1 MSTNYSPTIVT
12 DGAVFVVDALM
23 PSTATSATTLYD
35 RAGSYDGTMY
45 NGSCLDFDGTDDHVT
60 VGSSGM
66 NASTTAITTSM
77 WISFDAMS
85 DGWILANL
93 SIADYTK
100 GYLVRVDYPSYQVG
114 FYVGTGSGSNS
125 VWSTN
130 TLSLSTWY
138 HIVCTYKSGEQL
150 IYVNGVVWASGTG
163 TGSIDYTGITTG
175 YIGVASD
182 LSRDFNGQIANLM
195 IYDTVLSASQ
205 VKEIYNDSKVIIPSN
220 VSQTNLKCW
229 LPMGE
234 GAGEYVYDGSGNG
247 SDGTIVN
254 ASTNKWLTGQT
265 GAPQLVEGYNRPM
278 LFGGSGSGDDV
289 KVGDQDSSN
298 MLPTAA
304 VTVCAWAYSSTW
316 SSMSNKRIYS
326 NTEVGGMSLGPRVD
340 GGVSYIFI
348 VRTDLSGGSY
358 SYGTGVDTQTL
369 SNNTWHHL
377 AATFDGRYIKQYLDG
392 VLGGTVDLGA
402 TYTIQYP
409 TTFSTFFGDECSA
422 TNPTGTHNFDGIINE
437 VIVYSKALDAA
448 DLLKLAA
455 TDANGGPLPPDPYGV
470 SYATSGVSSSNI
482 GGYWRND
489 GNVTWTDRSG
499 NGYTGTVQGSPDALL
514 FKQGYNGSKNVNT
527 GRDNQGFPLLF
538 EDVGAIGFTSPTSP
552 WLSSSY
558 VDLGSDS
565 VLDLAT
571 GTIDMWFRLANP
583 MSGGSNS
590 ASGYLLDGGPS
601 YFYFSSSSSQ
611 LYYFL
616 SGASVSVSSLS
627 GTWDTNWHNVIV
639 KSDGVTAYMYIDGV
653 QQTTADASGDD
664 LFAFDASVKI
674 GHSSASI
681 VGQVAGLR
689 LYNRALTYAEI
700 QQNYNAFKNRFG
712 K

>member
-499 NGYTGTVQGSPDALL
+499 NGYTGTVQGSPDTLL

-527 GRDNQGFPLLF
+527 GRDGQGFPLKYK
-538 EDVGAIGFTSPTSP
+538 DVGAVGFNDTDGYIDAGTGFNHTAALTCEVWASMYTGSGVIFSQWVQDGNKRKWFIGTNTTNVLFYIDSAGSGTFTN
-552 WLSSSY
+552 
-558 VDLGSDS
+558 V
-565 VLDLAT
+565 
-571 GTIDMWFRLANP
+571 
-583 MSGGSNS
+583 
-590 ASGYLLDGGPS
+590 DGGAYPTDGKFHS
-601 YFYFSSSSSQ
+601 YAFVYIP
-611 LYYFL
+611 
-616 SGASVSVSSLS
+616 SVSF
-627 GTWDTNWHNVIV
+627 
-639 KSDGVTAYMYIDGV
+639 TAYIDGV
-653 QQTTADASGDD
+653 VVGTDTSSVASSIYSSTDVNIYLGRSGAGEYWDGQ
-664 LFAFDASVKI
+664 I
-674 GHSSASI
+674 GNARI
-681 VGQVAGLR
+681 
-689 LYNRALTYAEI
+689 YTRALSYAEI
-700 QQNYNAFKNRFG
+700 QQNYNAQRSRFE
-712 K
+712 